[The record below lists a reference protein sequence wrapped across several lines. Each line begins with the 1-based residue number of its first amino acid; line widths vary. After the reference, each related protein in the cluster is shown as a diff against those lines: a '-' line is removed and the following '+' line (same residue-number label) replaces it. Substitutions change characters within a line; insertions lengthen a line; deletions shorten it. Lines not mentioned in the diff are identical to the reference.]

1 MAHFARLHEAL
12 AAAAEAAMA
21 CAAATS
27 REALADRQWNR
38 TLAAEL
44 EQCKVQ
50 LASTDSKFHA
60 VFAQLMR
67 RGDFDFP
74 DFAGHIPGQFPGRDG
89 NAAVPAA
96 SSSSS
101 AGAARGLR
109 RPLSPTVSPPA
120 KRRAAAKRDF

>member
-1 MAHFARLHEAL
+1 MAHFARLHQAL
-12 AAAAEAAMA
+12 AAAAEAAKA

-27 REALADRQWNR
+27 HEAIADRQWNE
-38 TLAAEL
+38 TLVAEL
-44 EQCKVQ
+44 KQCKDQ
-50 LASTDSKFHA
+50 LASSDSKFEA

-74 DFAGHIPGQFPGRDG
+74 DFAGRFPGQDG
-89 NAAVPAA
+89 NADIPAV

-109 RPLSPTVSPPA
+109 RPLSPTASPPA
-120 KRRAAAKRDF
+120 KRQAAAKPDF